1 MPIDLLENIIDEC
14 PKDNALMALD
24 IGSKTI
30 GIALSDSAQSMAFP
44 KDTLKRTKFSRDLKT
59 LEEIIRD
66 YEVGGY
72 ILGFPLHMDGTEGRR
87 CQSIRDFAAEFKS
100 QLSEDLK
107 KNGIWIAFYDERLST
122 ETVRNLVD
130 ETADISKRRAKD
142 SGLTDKLA
150 AQHIL
155 QGALSVIHGSRI

>member
-1 MPIDLLENIIDEC
+1 
-14 PKDNALMALD
+14 MALD

-30 GIALSDSAQSMAFP
+30 GVALSDSAQSIAFP
-44 KDTLKRTKFSRDLKT
+44 KETIKRTKFSRDLKA

-66 YEVGGY
+66 YDIGGY
-72 ILGFPLHMDGTEGRR
+72 VLGFPLHMDGTEGRR
-87 CQSIRDFAAEFKS
+87 CQSIRDFALEFKH
-100 QLSEDLK
+100 QLSSKFQTGDL
-107 KNGIWIAFYDERLST
+107 WIAFYDERLST

-130 ETADISKRRAKD
+130 ETVDISKRRAKD

-155 QGALSVIHGSRI
+155 QGALSVLHGHRI

>member
-1 MPIDLLENIIDEC
+1 MPIDLLENITDAC
-14 PKDNALMALD
+14 PKDAALMALD

-30 GIALSDSAQSMAFP
+30 GVALSDSGQSIAFP
-44 KDTLKRTKFSRDLKT
+44 KETIKRTKFSRDLKV

-72 ILGFPLHMDGTEGRR
+72 ILGFPLHMDGAEGRR
-87 CQSIRDFAAEFKS
+87 CQSVRDFAAEFKN
-100 QLSEDLK
+100 QLSPEFQKDDL
-107 KNGIWIAFYDERLST
+107 WIAFYDERLST

-130 ETADISKRRAKD
+130 ETVDISRRRAKD
-142 SGLTDKLA
+142 IGLTDKLA

-155 QGALSVIHGSRI
+155 QGALSVIHGSRT